1 MAVTGLP
8 ISALDKSLV
17 RLEWPRLCQQLATF
31 AATKRGMRHLQTGD
45 ILGGTQ
51 AASEVL
57 LAQTTEVIDLET
69 TQQTPLDFSL
79 VTDIEPLLER
89 LQHQGCLQG
98 KELLAIAHVLGTA
111 RQHRRQIDAHPV
123 LTELNQLV
131 SGLRTYPEVT
141 QDIHRC
147 ITDQGEVSDRASP
160 ELASI
165 RQQQRQTRAA
175 LHTLLQQILQRR
187 APALQDTLITQRRD
201 RHVLAVKASHKD
213 QIPGI
218 VHDLSASGATLYI
231 EPQETIELQNRLQQL
246 RHQELEAERAIC
258 QALSD
263 QLARITD
270 DLWYVLEVLTT
281 LDMAVARARYSLWLQ
296 GNPPEFCAPGSLRL
310 QQLRHPLLVWQ
321 QQHEQGQTVV
331 PIDVEIAPPIAVVT
345 LTGPNTGGKTATLK
359 TIGLA
364 ALMAKAGLYVP
375 AAATPQ
381 LPWFSGVWADIGDE
395 QSLTQNLSTFSSHIC
410 NIRDILIE
418 LEMAGGATLVLLDEV
433 GVGTDP
439 SEGAAL
445 AIALLRHLAEH
456 ATLTLATTHYG
467 ELKTL
472 KYQDPRFENASVE
485 FDEETLAP
493 TYRLLWG
500 IPGQSNALAI
510 AHRLGLPGSIID
522 GAKTLL
528 EGADGSINQMI
539 AELVEQRQEH
549 AAKITAVTNLLR
561 ETEQL
566 HQEVERKAKELR
578 QREQQLRQH
587 QEEQVR
593 ASITTAQRE
602 IANVIAQL
610 QQAASPEQV
619 KQAQTALA
627 EIAKTHLPPPPA
639 PGFIPQPGDRV
650 RLPQWQQ
657 VGEVL
662 SVSQQG
668 DIVVQLGQLKLAVPP
683 HAIESLKGEPV
694 KLPAKPKAVSVS
706 APATANAPNVRTES
720 RTLDLRGKRLRE
732 AEPLLEEFL
741 NQHQGTVW
749 IIHGHG
755 TGALRQFVH
764 EFLSHH
770 PSVQHYELA
779 APEDGGRGVTVVQL

>member
-1 MAVTGLP
+1 LVATGLL

-31 AATKRGMRHLQTGD
+31 AATKRGVRQLQAGD
-45 ILGGTQ
+45 MLGGTQ

-57 LAQTTEVIDLET
+57 LAQTTEVMTLET
-69 TQQTPLDFSL
+69 THQTRLDFSL

-98 KELLAIAHVLGTA
+98 NELLAIAHVLTTA
-111 RQHRRQIDAHPV
+111 RQQRRQIDAHPY
-123 LTELNQLV
+123 LTQLNELV
-131 SGLRTYPEVT
+131 SGLRTYPELT
-141 QDIHRC
+141 QEIHRC

-160 ELASI
+160 ELAAI
-165 RQQQRQTRAA
+165 RQHQRQTRAT
-175 LHTLLQQILQRR
+175 LHTVLQQLLQRR
-187 APALQDTLITQRRD
+187 ATALQDTLIIQRRD
-201 RHVLAVKASHKD
+201 RHVLAVKATHKD

-218 VHDLSASGATLYI
+218 VHDISASGATLYI
-231 EPQETIELQNRLQQL
+231 EPQDTIELQNRLQQL
-246 RHQELEAERAIC
+246 AHQEAEAERAVC

-263 QLARITD
+263 QLATITD
-270 DLWYVLEVLTT
+270 DLWYILEILTA
-281 LDMAVARARYSLWLQ
+281 LDMAVARAHYSLWIEGQ
-296 GNPPEFCAPGSLRL
+296 PPEFCQNLRL
-310 QQLRHPLLVWQ
+310 RQLRHPLLVWQ
-321 QQHEQGQTVV
+321 QRHEQGQAVV
-331 PIDVEIAPPIAVVT
+331 PIDVEIPANIAVVT

-359 TIGLA
+359 TVGLA
-364 ALMAKAGLYVP
+364 ALMAKAGLYIP

-381 LPWFSGVWADIGDE
+381 LPWFRGVWADIGDE
-395 QSLTQNLSTFSSHIC
+395 QSLMQNLSTFSSHIC
-410 NIRDILIE
+410 TIRDILTE
-418 LEMAGGATLVLLDEV
+418 LGVATGATLVLLDEV
-433 GVGTDP
+433 GAGTDP
-439 SEGAAL
+439 SEGTAL
-445 AIALLRHLAEH
+445 AIALLRYLADH

-467 ELKTL
+467 ELKAL
-472 KYQDPRFENASVE
+472 KYQDARFENASVE
-485 FDEETLAP
+485 FDEATLAP

-510 AHRLGLPGSIID
+510 ARRLGLHDSVIES
-522 GAKTLL
+522 AQNLL
-528 EGADGSINQMI
+528 AGTAESVNEMI
-539 AELVEQRQEH
+539 AGLVELRQEQQ
-549 AAKITAVTNLLR
+549 AKISAAASLLR

-593 ASITTAQRE
+593 TSIATAQKE
-602 IANVIAQL
+602 VANVIAQL

-619 KQAQTALA
+619 KRAQTALRD
-627 EIAKTHLPPPPA
+627 IAAAHLPPPP
-639 PGFIPQPGDRV
+639 PTGFIPQPGDRV

-683 HAIESLKGEPV
+683 HAVESLSGEPV
-694 KLPAKPKAVSVS
+694 QPTAKPKPVSVS
-706 APATANAPNVRTES
+706 APTQSAPAIRTES

-741 NQHQGTVW
+741 NQQQGTVW

-755 TGALRQFVH
+755 SGALRQFVH
-764 EFLSHH
+764 ECLSHH

-779 APEDGGRGVTVVQL
+779 APEEGGRGVTVVQL